1 MATGGVASGLRRY
14 ELDGVCG
21 TGREVGHGSYAV
33 VKELKFRGLKCDFTK
48 STDPDI
54 RVSSIFVLGYMESKL
69 TVDQRHHLQLQSQDV
84 QFVTDM
90 LLESISTGSTFSS
103 PIPLLKAL
111 QIAIKAEQGNAQTL
125 VSQGIFSTAY
135 NALAADNNDVQRE
148 TILLLW
154 ILACIP
160 TYAEKAR
167 AHSNLIHA
175 LQNLQGSSD
184 HKLALASTC
193 VLWDITGGRKT
204 GM

>member
-1 MATGGVASGLRRY
+1 MFLIQLALSIL
-14 ELDGVCG
+14 
-21 TGREVGHGSYAV
+21 
-33 VKELKFRGLKCDFTK
+33 CDCLQVPSNVPLYMNTECDKIVQYFTK

-84 QFVTDM
+84 KFVTDM

-111 QIAIKAEQGNAQTL
+111 QIAIKAEQRNAQTL

-184 HKLALASTC
+184 PKLALASTC